1 MALLNQVSMI
11 KKIGLVIIL
20 INSLLSFGQ
29 QESYYSLYRYN
40 MNVIN
45 PAFAGA
51 EAPSMLTLTSRSQW
65 VSVEGAPTT
74 FALAYSSARKN
85 NVGLGLSLVSD
96 KVFVEQQTFAYVDFS
111 YKLQVSDVNLIYLGL
126 KAGGNFYNSD
136 PTELSTYDPYGDP
149 SQIGLSKFNPNIGAG
164 VYFKGSNYWASFSI
178 PRLFNVKRN
187 KDLAITAKDR
197 VHAYLGGGAN
207 FELSSN
213 IILKPSL
220 MVRKVKGLPTTADIT
235 AMASWQNQFDLG
247 ISLRTNSSIALL
259 SFISLG
265 NFDVG
270 YAYETPTENLLSQV
284 NLKTHEIVL
293 RIKLG
298 GDSEET
304 PQETESTPEE

>member
-1 MALLNQVSMI
+1 MTKYIYIFFFLVS
-11 KKIGLVIIL
+11 
-20 INSLLSFGQ
+20 SLSGFGQ

-51 EAPSMLTLTSRSQW
+51 ESSNMLTLTSRSQW

-74 FALAYSSARKN
+74 FAFAYSSARGN
-85 NVGLGLSLVSD
+85 NVGLGISLVSD

-111 YKLQVSDVNLIYLGL
+111 YKLQMSSDNVLYLGL
-126 KAGGNFYNSD
+126 KGGGNFYDSD
-136 PTELSTYDPYGDP
+136 PTALSTYDPFGDP
-149 SQIGLSKFNPNIGAG
+149 TQIGLSKFNPNIGAG
-164 VYFKGSNYWASFSI
+164 AYFKASNYWMSFSI

-197 VHAYLGGGAN
+197 VHAYFGLGADFAATTSIN
-207 FELSSN
+207 V
-213 IILKPSL
+213 KPSL
-220 MVRKVKGLPTTADIT
+220 MIRKVKGLPTTADIT

-247 ISLRTNSSIALL
+247 ISLRTNSSIALM
-259 SFISLG
+259 SIVSLG

-293 RIKLG
+293 RIKFG
-298 GDSEET
+298 GGEGDASEQS
-304 PQETESTPEE
+304 PSPEE